1 MGQASLPWEGLT
13 GGNYHRDAIWKEAIG
28 PTILMTVASIICY
41 DKLCLSVGSNTK
53 YFARLGLVVVVEVP
67 ICLAFFVLEPNTYA
81 VERGCEV
88 IRRDRCPV
96 GCYICMS

>member
-41 DKLCLSVGSNTK
+41 DKLCLLVGSNTK
-53 YFARLGLVVVVEVP
+53 YFARLGLVVVVVP
-67 ICLAFFVLEPNTYA
+67 SHHMPCIFVLEPN
-81 VERGCEV
+81 
-88 IRRDRCPV
+88 
-96 GCYICMS
+96 ML